1 VRIALVL
8 LAALL
13 AFALGACATVDPL
26 VPGDVRDDAPLV
38 TIETRGGLCPDGECH
53 GVTVIR
59 VDGSVALDDGGV
71 ARMPEVVVAP
81 LRAAVA
87 ATDFAGLRAIAFE
100 GVCPVAFDGMETVY
114 TFQTPHG
121 PERLA
126 SCETTIDPDH
136 PLVRAIVALLEADPV
151 AAP

>member
-1 VRIALVL
+1 MRIALVL

-114 TFQTPHG
+114 TIQTPHG

-136 PLVRAIVALLEADPV
+136 PLVRAIVAVLEADPV

>member
-1 VRIALVL
+1 MRTAVVL
-8 LAALL
+8 LAGLL
-13 AFALGACATVDPL
+13 TVALGACAIVDSL
-26 VPGDVRDDAPLV
+26 VPGDMRDDAPLV

-59 VDGSVALDDGGV
+59 VDGSVVLDDGGV
-71 ARMPEVVVAP
+71 LRKPEVAVAP
-81 LRAAVA
+81 LRAVVA
-87 ATDFAGLRAIAFE
+87 TTDFAGLRAVAFE
-100 GVCPVAFDGMETVY
+100 GLCPVAYDGSEMVY
-114 TFQTPHG
+114 TFRTPHG

-136 PLVRAIVALLEADPV
+136 PLFRAIEAVLEADPV